1 MHVERIMEVT
11 IKIDYEHHVEN
22 CLVSIILEPN
32 YYGIEDLHVQK
43 DLVIEKLIEMANYRA
58 DPPFSSEQIADVYE
72 RIMEGDIDKTLRE
85 YFIRNLD
92 WYHNASETL
101 YCWVSA
107 IIHEWYLLQYR
118 TNSKRAV
125 QTGKTYSHHRKL
137 LDDLLDCLEGAMLD
151 LEDFAVFFTE
161 SKLSKKP
168 L

>member
-1 MHVERIMEVT
+1 MHIERIMELP

-32 YYGIEDLHVQK
+32 HYGIEDLHAQR
-43 DLVIEKLIEMANYRA
+43 DLSIEKLTEMANYRA
-58 DPPFSSEQIADVYE
+58 DRPFSSEQIAEVYE
-72 RIMEGDIDKTLRE
+72 RIMEGDINQTLRE
-85 YFIRNLD
+85 YFTRNLD

-101 YCWVSA
+101 YWRVSD

-125 QTGKTYSHHRKL
+125 QTGKTFSRHRKL

-151 LEDFAVFFTE
+151 LEDFAEFFPE
-161 SKLSKKP
+161 SESSKKT